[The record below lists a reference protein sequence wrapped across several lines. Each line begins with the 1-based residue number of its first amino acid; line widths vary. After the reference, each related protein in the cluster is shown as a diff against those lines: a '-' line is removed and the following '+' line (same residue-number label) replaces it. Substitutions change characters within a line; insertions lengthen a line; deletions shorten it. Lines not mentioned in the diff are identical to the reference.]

1 MNEVTDEQQINLED
15 FLLDMDNLHHS
26 APATTN
32 IIPNNCIQDS
42 GVFPGQAPP
51 VSLSQELRSLSI
63 QALAQG
69 HLGSSSGLSFA
80 QLTQTVLRRLSPE
93 KADFVFRT
101 NGESGDQNPLVEA
114 VNPTFSGLSGSVSL
128 SPKLFGVHSLCDIT
142 ETEDVLSDL
151 RLPTQGHRNRLV
163 DFYFACSYTLYPIL
177 SRHEITLIIEG
188 ILSDDQSPSAK
199 SPLCLFKLW
208 IVLAIGSANYCALE
222 MSEESEPMLYY
233 SKAMLYF
240 EAALGYGD
248 MAALEVLALQV
259 CYSFFNQLGPNT
271 WFLVGL
277 AARMA
282 VGIGLHSS
290 PTYDS
295 IPVHVAERQKRLFF
309 SVYMMDRVVSLALGR
324 PFALNDEDI
333 DVLPF
338 VDAIDGE
345 LEAVL
350 DVQNTLQP
358 SLLAVPLHI
367 LRLRRI
373 ASKISKMVYSANTAA
388 GKSQKER
395 EEIIRLLHQE
405 LVDWRRTMPFPLPDI
420 HPRVPQLCSSWY
432 DFNFYTHLAM
442 LYRPSPLS
450 PTLNQARVKILL
462 EAATMSIRQAM
473 NMHRQQRFA
482 YNWLNLL
489 AIFTSSLSLIYATT
503 AQPNNLVT
511 VLKETEVVHELESA
525 MEILETLGIKF
536 TAAKKIRHMIGE
548 IVERYQELC
557 RN

>member
-1 MNEVTDEQQINLED
+1 
-15 FLLDMDNLHHS
+15 
-26 APATTN
+26 
-32 IIPNNCIQDS
+32 
-42 GVFPGQAPP
+42 
-51 VSLSQELRSLSI
+51 
-63 QALAQG
+63 
-69 HLGSSSGLSFA
+69 
-80 QLTQTVLRRLSPE
+80 
-93 KADFVFRT
+93 
-101 NGESGDQNPLVEA
+101 
-114 VNPTFSGLSGSVSL
+114 
-128 SPKLFGVHSLCDIT
+128 
-142 ETEDVLSDL
+142 
-151 RLPTQGHRNRLV
+151 
-163 DFYFACSYTLYPIL
+163 
-177 SRHEITLIIEG
+177 
-188 ILSDDQSPSAK
+188 
-199 SPLCLFKLW
+199 
-208 IVLAIGSANYCALE
+208 
-222 MSEESEPMLYY
+222 
-233 SKAMLYF
+233 
-240 EAALGYGD
+240 
-248 MAALEVLALQV
+248 
-259 CYSFFNQLGPNT
+259 
-271 WFLVGL
+271 
-277 AARMA
+277 
-282 VGIGLHSS
+282 
-290 PTYDS
+290 
-295 IPVHVAERQKRLFF
+295 
-309 SVYMMDRVVSLALGR
+309 
-324 PFALNDEDI
+324 
-333 DVLPF
+333 